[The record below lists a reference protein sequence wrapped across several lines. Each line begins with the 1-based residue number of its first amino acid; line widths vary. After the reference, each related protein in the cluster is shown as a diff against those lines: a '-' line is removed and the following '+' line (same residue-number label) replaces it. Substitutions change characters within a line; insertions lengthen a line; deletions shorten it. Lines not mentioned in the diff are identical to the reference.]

1 VSWYNH
7 RMKVLFI
14 TLCLVLSITA
24 SEWSLVKES
33 EGVRVYTSPVEGSD
47 FLAYRGET
55 VVEGSVAS
63 IVAVLYDTPNCVSWL
78 HECSFGV
85 TLEEVSF
92 EENYIFEQY
101 DLTFPVSDRGVILHS
116 TLEWDKGHAVV
127 RIKEDNAYCDE
138 NENLRCAKVRA
149 LDLIPITRSR
159 GAYTLTYID
168 EQRTSVVWQVHA
180 EPGGK
185 IPTWI
190 VNMMVIDMPYYSLL
204 HLRTIVKEEK
214 YRDMTQQ
221 KLRKLWQ
228 GQYDE
233 HH

>member
-1 VSWYNH
+1 MSWYNH

-14 TLCLVLSITA
+14 TLGLVLSITA
-24 SEWSLVKES
+24 SEWSLVKEA
-33 EGVRVYTSPVEGSD
+33 EGIRVYTSPVAGSD

-63 IVAVLYDTPNCVSWL
+63 IVAVLYDTPNCISWL
-78 HECSFGV
+78 HECSFGL
-85 TLEEVSF
+85 TLDEVSF

-116 TLEWDKGHAVV
+116 TLEWDDTTAVV
-127 RIKEDNAYCDE
+127 RIEEKNNYCKENP
-138 NENLRCAKVRA
+138 NPRCAKVRA

-159 GAYTLTYID
+159 GAYTLKRID
-168 EQRTSVVWQVHA
+168 DKRTSVVWKVHA

-190 VNMMVIDMPYYSLL
+190 VNMMVVDMPYYSLL
-204 HLRTIVKEEK
+204 HLRSIVKEK
-214 YRDMTQQ
+214 QYRDMTQE

-228 GQYDE
+228 VQYDK